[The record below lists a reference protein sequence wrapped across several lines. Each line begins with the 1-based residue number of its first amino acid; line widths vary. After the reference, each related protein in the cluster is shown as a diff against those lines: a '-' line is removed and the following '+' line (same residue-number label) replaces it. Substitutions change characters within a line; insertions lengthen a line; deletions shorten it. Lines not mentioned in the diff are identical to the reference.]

1 MKLPSN
7 ILLIG
12 TVILS
17 LLLFFFLPD
26 WASVALALLAIFWV
40 LFSTIHYFIMQKIS
54 GNLIYRIPNKKSL
67 PRLFV
72 NGVSLIG
79 LGTVLFFNHSNIIS
93 PSKLYA
99 LSFMLI
105 FSGFFR
111 MVEYFQS
118 IEIRQKGILHENEGF
133 FSWNNIESFVWEST
147 DDKLSLKLR
156 NSYFFK
162 KNAQLTI
169 SPVYRQEI
177 DTYLKQYVNSGI
189 ESEPSTPFQTKNAG

>member
-12 TVILS
+12 IVILS

-40 LFSTIHYFIMQKIS
+40 LFSTIHHFIMQKIS
-54 GNLIYRIPNKKSL
+54 GNLLYRVPNNKSL

-72 NGVSLIG
+72 NGVSLTV

-93 PSKLYA
+93 PSKLCA
-99 LSFMLI
+99 LSFVLI

-118 IEIRQKGILHENEGF
+118 TEIRQKGILHETEGF
-133 FSWNNIESFVWEST
+133 FRWNNIESFVWEVT
-147 DDKLSLKLR
+147 DNELSLKLR

-162 KNAQLTI
+162 KNVRLTI
-169 SPVYRQEI
+169 SPVYWQEI
-177 DTYLKQYVNSGI
+177 VTYLKQYVNSGI
-189 ESEPSTPFQTKNAG
+189 ESEPPTPFQTKNAG